1 MFAETILRREQHP
14 EYRQLR
20 EVKAGND
27 TWSRR
32 RSLCSYRCLST
43 MAQPNPFMLAAGVD
57 DPTPALIPLL
67 QANPSKAVEQDAHG
81 YSLLHAAA
89 SYSHAKLLRCLVKD
103 FQADPNKLLDEDGE
117 TCLFVVENVECARVL
132 VEELGCKIDARNN
145 DGQTAREK
153 IEGEADFVEVAVYL
167 RLKELGGSMESTTA
181 TDGISETLTH
191 PPPLP
196 KGMTLDIKEG
206 EVPEGEAA
214 EPPDPEFRRRIEELA
229 ARDDFQSE
237 EGQRQLRN
245 LITDAVMG
253 VQSGGGG
260 EDVPASKRRG

>member
-1 MFAETILRREQHP
+1 
-14 EYRQLR
+14 
-20 EVKAGND
+20 
-27 TWSRR
+27 
-32 RSLCSYRCLST
+32 

-67 QANPSKAVEQDAHG
+67 QANPEKATKQDAYG

-89 SYSHAKLLRCLVKD
+89 SYSHAKLLRCLVKE
-103 FQADPNKLLDEDGE
+103 FHADPNKLLDEDGE
-117 TCLFVVENVECARVL
+117 TCLFVVENVECARTL
-132 VEELGCKIDARNN
+132 VEELGCKLDTRNS

-153 IEGEADFVEVAVYL
+153 IEAEGDFVEVAVYL
-167 RLKELGGSMESTTA
+167 RLKELGGSMDGAIGTNDTA
-181 TDGISETLTH
+181 ETSTH

-206 EVPEGEAA
+206 ELPDGEAA
-214 EPPDPEFRRRIEELA
+214 DEPDPEFRRRIEELA

-237 EGQRQLRN
+237 EGQRQLRD

-253 VQSGGGG
+253 GGRLGTG
-260 EDVPASKRRG
+260 YGDGPASKRRG